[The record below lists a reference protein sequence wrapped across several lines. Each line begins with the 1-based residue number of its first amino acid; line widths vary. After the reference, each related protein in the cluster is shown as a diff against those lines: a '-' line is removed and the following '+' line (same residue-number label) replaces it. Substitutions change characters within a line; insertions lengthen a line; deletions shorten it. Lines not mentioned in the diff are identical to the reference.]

1 MTVCL
6 ERLVVS
12 FIGPFEGG
20 HQKKFKAWDN
30 LPAIKEL
37 NAVRL
42 KTAKS
47 RAFMVEGLPNQ

>member
-1 MTVCL
+1 VTVCL